1 MIAASDT
8 LLKRDRLNVET
19 AVLPTG
25 APLPSLPLN
34 IEEELKESYLNYAM
48 SVIISRA
55 LPDVRD
61 GLKPSQRRILVA
73 MRDLGLSP
81 GGSTSKCAGIVG
93 ETMKRYHPHGDNSIY
108 PTLARMA
115 QWWNMRHLLVSGQ
128 GNFGSIHGL
137 PPAAMRYTEAK
148 LSPVAAEM
156 LEDIHLDTVDFQ
168 PNYDEKYQEPRVL
181 PSKFPNLLV
190 NGSGGIAVGMAT
202 SIPPHNLGE
211 VCDALIA
218 FIDDKSI
225 ELEALMELLPGPD
238 FPTGATIC
246 GRMGIKEAYR
256 SGRGRVIIRAKYE
269 IEEFKDGR
277 GQIIF
282 TEIPY
287 QLTKEVLLKRLADLV
302 NGGRITGVSNIDDFS
317 DRKQP
322 VRIVVTVKKGEDP
335 NVVVNQL
342 FEYSPLQDTFS
353 VIMLALVDGRPKTL
367 PLKNQLRLFVEHRV
381 NVIRRRTQYQL
392 RQARQRAHIV
402 EGLLI
407 ALAYIDGVIRVIRGS
422 ANPQEARIRL
432 MEIAVSA
439 EILRRA
445 LNDPEAK
452 ESTSLTRMQADA
464 ILAMQLQRLT
474 GLEVDKLAQ
483 EYVGLKADIA
493 GYERILAN
501 ENLILELIRAD
512 LHELKT
518 KYGNPRRSVISDE
531 EVGDFDKEALIREEN
546 MVVTV
551 THDGYIKRL
560 PPSTYRA
567 QGRGGRGIAA
577 TNTKEGDFLEHM
589 FVALT
594 HDYILFFTDKGKV
607 YWLKVYDLPLA
618 TRTAGGRAIVN
629 LLQLREGE
637 RITGMIPV
645 REFREDECLM
655 MVTRCGTVK
664 KTELVAF
671 RRPLGRGIIALGLDE
686 NDELIGVAC
695 VKAGDHV
702 VLSTRDGMAIRFDE
716 ARVRSMGRPA
726 YGVKGIDLAEGD
738 QVIGMVVAN
747 GDDDLASLLTVCGN
761 GYGKRTL
768 LTEYRTQNRGGKGL
782 IDIQTTERN
791 GPVVAINKVTDDDE
805 VMLTT
810 SGSMVIRTRVSTMR
824 TIGRNTLGV
833 RLIKL
838 DDGDN
843 VSSLAKLPED
853 ELGDSSQ
860 LESAGPDREPVD
872 TDNAR
877 ADPFT
882 FEEHHPYIIDDG
894 LDEAKAGNHIDRD
907 GDSEDDSTAVED
919 DERPVQP

>member
-1 MIAASDT
+1 MS
-8 LLKRDRLNVET
+8 T
-19 AVLPTG
+19 AVLPPA
-25 APLPSLPLN
+25 APREPRPLD

-115 QWWNMRHLLVSGQ
+115 QWWNMRHLLVTGQ

-156 LEDIHLDTVDFQ
+156 LEDIQLDTVDFQ

-181 PSKFPNLLV
+181 PGKFPNLLV

-218 FIDDKSI
+218 YIDDPAI
-225 ELEALMELLPGPD
+225 DLDALMEVLPGPD
-238 FPTGATIC
+238 FPTGATLC
-246 GRMGIKEAYR
+246 GRMGIKEAYLT
-256 SGRGRVIIRAKYE
+256 GRGRVIVRAKYA
-269 IEEFKDGR
+269 IEEAKDGR
-277 GQIIF
+277 AQITF

-287 QLTKEVLLKRLADLV
+287 QLTKEVLLKKLAELV
-302 NGGRITGVSNIDDFS
+302 NGGRITGVANIDDFS
-317 DRKQP
+317 DRNQP
-322 VRIVVTVKKGEDP
+322 VRIVVTVKKGDDP

-367 PLKNQLRLFVEHRV
+367 PLKDLLRLFVEHRV

-407 ALAYIDGVIRVIRGS
+407 ALAYIDEIIRVIRSS
-422 ANPQEARIRL
+422 ANPPEARTRL
-432 MEIAVSA
+432 MGMAVSA

-483 EYVGLKADIA
+483 EYIGLKADIA
-493 GYERILAN
+493 GYERILAD
-501 ENLILELIRAD
+501 ENLILDIIRAD
-512 LHELKT
+512 LRELKD
-518 KYGNPRRSVISDE
+518 KYADRRRSVISDE
-531 EVGDFDKEALIREEN
+531 EVGDFDKEALIREEY

-629 LLQLREGE
+629 LLQLGEGE

-645 REFREDECLM
+645 REFHEDECLF
-655 MVTRCGTVK
+655 MVTRRGTVK
-664 KTELVAF
+664 KTELTAF
-671 RRPLGRGIIALGLDE
+671 KRPLGRGIIALGLEE
-686 NDELIGVAC
+686 NDQLIGVAR
-695 VKAGDHV
+695 VKAGSHV
-702 VLSTRDGMAIRFDE
+702 ILSTRDGMAIRFDE
-716 ARVRSMGRPA
+716 ARVRAMGRPA
-726 YGVKGIDLAEGD
+726 YGVKGIDLADGD
-738 QVIGMVVAN
+738 EVVGMVVAT
-747 GDDDLASLLTVCGN
+747 GDDDEASLLTVCAH

-782 IDIQTTERN
+782 IDIQTSDRN
-791 GPVVAINKVTDDDE
+791 GPVVAVAKVTDADE

-810 SGSMVIRTRVSTMR
+810 SGGMVIRTRVDTMR
-824 TIGRNTLGV
+824 TIGRNTQGV

-838 DDGDN
+838 DDGDT
-843 VSSLAKLPED
+843 VSSLAKLPAD
-853 ELGDSSQ
+853 ELADAEAGD
-860 LESAGPDREPVD
+860 LEPGGDGRALDAEAVA
-872 TDNAR
+872 NAALTGR
-877 ADPFT
+877 
-882 FEEHHPYIIDDG
+882 HPPHIIDDG
-894 LDEAKAGNHIDRD
+894 VAEAEASDHIDED
-907 GDSEDDSTAVED
+907 LTNGDSKPGEDFK
-919 DERPVQP
+919 

>member
-1 MIAASDT
+1 MD
-8 LLKRDRLNVET
+8 T
-19 AVLPTG
+19 AVSPPTP
-25 APLPSLPLN
+25 PLPSLPLD

-73 MRDLGLSP
+73 MRDLGLNP
-81 GGSTSKCAGIVG
+81 GSSTSKCAGIVG

-108 PTLARMA
+108 PTLARMG
-115 QWWNMRHLLVSGQ
+115 QWWNMRHLLVTGQ

-156 LEDIHLDTVDFQ
+156 LEDIQLDTVDFQ

-181 PSKFPNLLV
+181 PGKFPNLLV
-190 NGSGGIAVGMAT
+190 NGAGGIAVGMAT

-218 FIDDKSI
+218 YIDDPSI
-225 ELEALMELLPGPD
+225 DLETIMEMLPGPD
-238 FPTGATIC
+238 FPTGATVC
-246 GRMGIKEAYR
+246 GRMGIKEAYLT
-256 SGRGRVIIRAKYE
+256 GRGRVILRAKYE
-269 IEEFKDGR
+269 IEELKDGR
-277 GQIIF
+277 AQISF

-287 QLTKEVLLKRLADLV
+287 QLTKEMLLKKLADLV

-367 PLKNQLRLFVEHRV
+367 PLKELLRLFVEHRV

-407 ALAYIDGVIRVIRGS
+407 ALAYIDEIIRVIRSS
-422 ANPQEARIRL
+422 ANPPEARTRL
-432 MEIAVSA
+432 MGMAVSA

-452 ESTSLTRMQADA
+452 ESTNLTRMQADA

-474 GLEVDKLAQ
+474 GLEADKLAQ
-483 EYVGLKADIA
+483 EYLELKTDIA
-493 GYERILAN
+493 GYERLLAD
-501 ENLILELIRAD
+501 ENLILEMIRSD
-512 LHELKT
+512 LRELKS
-518 KYGNPRRSVISDE
+518 KYANPRRSEISDE
-531 EVGDFDKEALIREEN
+531 ELGDFDKEALIREEN
-546 MVVTV
+546 MVVTI
-551 THDGYIKRL
+551 THNGYIKRL

-567 QGRGGRGIAA
+567 QGRGGRGITA

-607 YWLKVYDLPLA
+607 YWLKVYDVPLA

-629 LLQLREGE
+629 LLQLGDGE

-645 REFREDECLM
+645 REFREEESLL
-655 MVTRCGTVK
+655 MVTRRGTVK
-664 KTELVAF
+664 KTMLIAF

-686 NDELIGVAC
+686 SDELIGVAR

-702 VLSTRDGMAIRFDE
+702 VLSTREGMSIRFDE
-716 ARVRSMGRPA
+716 MRVRSMGRPA

-738 QVIGMVVAN
+738 EVIGMIVAN
-747 GDDDLASLLTVCGN
+747 GDEDPASLLTVCAK

-782 IDIQTTERN
+782 IDIQTSERN
-791 GPVVAINKVTDDDE
+791 GPVVAVNKVTEDDE
-805 VMLTT
+805 VMITT

-824 TIGRNTLGV
+824 TIGRNTQGV

-838 DDGDN
+838 DEGDA

-853 ELGDSSQ
+853 ELGDAAE
-860 LESAGPDREPVD
+860 LEPADLNGAPIVTETIDGDAAAFPSA
-872 TDNAR
+872 
-877 ADPFT
+877 
-882 FEEHHPYIIDDG
+882 EHSPHIIDDG
-894 LDEAKAGNHIDRD
+894 VGEAEASDHIDS
-907 GDSEDDSTAVED
+907 SEETEPD
-919 DERPVQP
+919 DESPSAPI